1 LELLEFSEPLATF
14 NEIWSNLIHLIMR
27 ILNNKN
33 NMRNFI
39 IIGTLFLLAS
49 CGQNTEQQGPKN
61 QINFVNYVKFIRNAV
76 NSSDEANRSVQLN
89 NGILLTKAY
98 VKDSL
103 SLKFDSWQATLVE
116 IIEKPTYTEVN
127 FSIPLDSSNKSA
139 EKSIILSTLLYN
151 NKKDLVQGLKIGTDV
166 KISGKFIDKEGFID
180 IDSYSNYKFS
190 KNVLDNPEFKIEWR
204 VDN

>member
-1 LELLEFSEPLATF
+1 
-14 NEIWSNLIHLIMR
+14 
-27 ILNNKN
+27 
-33 NMRNFI
+33 MRNFI
-39 IIGTLFLLAS
+39 IAVMLLILAS
-49 CGQNTEQQGPKN
+49 CGQQTEVLGPAE
-61 QINFVNYVKFIRNAV
+61 QTRFVNYVKFIRNAV

-139 EKSIILSTLLYN
+139 EKSIILSTLLYK
-151 NKKDLVQGLKIGTDV
+151 NKKDLVQGLKIGNDV
-166 KISGKFIDKEGFID
+166 KISGKFIDKDGFID

>member
-1 LELLEFSEPLATF
+1 
-14 NEIWSNLIHLIMR
+14 
-27 ILNNKN
+27 
-33 NMRNFI
+33 MRNFI
-39 IIGTLFLLAS
+39 ITGILFLLVS
-49 CGQNTEQQGPKN
+49 CGQNTEQPDPKD

-89 NGILLTKAY
+89 NGILLTKTY

-103 SLKFDSWQATLVE
+103 SLKFDSWQAKLIE

-139 EKSIILSTLLYN
+139 EKSIVLSTILYK
-151 NKKDLVQGLKIGTDV
+151 NKKAMVQGLKIGADV
-166 KISGKFIDKEGFID
+166 KISGIFIDKDGFID

-190 KNVLDNPEFKIEWR
+190 KNVFDNPEFKIEWTADNNR
-204 VDN
+204 VDNWQSLVSGEL